1 SSMDRVQNPL
11 AIDLTKQTRILVEE
25 LASSDFTA
33 SIQAC
38 RDAGELLAT
47 LSKLLATPTL
57 TLLIARL
64 FRPILIDL
72 CARWLEPSNER
83 EHQLVALCLLIGVHE
98 ELFPILY
105 RILRETPFENGP
117 LQCIPTDP
125 STIPVDRLHRLL
137 LAYYRIL
144 QANRELADELCWPL
158 HYLSRLM
165 WTNGLDAG
173 ARLLAIQCY
182 AQQSEMGEAERLVIE
197 GEALGPPCEKDCWID
212 CGSEVRVDGW
222 ILPLVEATRVQ
233 NARRDIANDQHPYT
247 ANVHGILLVRDACN
261 DQPQS
266 NLVSTHTAIRSLQT
280 LAIHMSL
287 RVPVLLTSPP
297 SCGKSLLLSHL
308 ASILYPKAQNQII
321 TIHFADTSLDP
332 RSLLGSYISS
342 PTQPGTFEWKDGTL
356 VRAMKQGKWVVLE
369 DIDRG
374 SSEVLGVIKPLAK
387 SLRLDK
393 WIGGRGA
400 IDVPGHGRVVAAHDF
415 ALFATRSVPLSK
427 NGAFPPAAFFG
438 AHKFHEVQ
446 VPAPTADEL
455 QLIIDTRFPRLAGA
469 LAKSL
474 IHLWQAVVALG
485 STASVRDIG
494 MRELEKYCQ
503 RVSDLL
509 PSSFASAPASDLVS
523 LESMFPNSSLREDM
537 YAEARGVFFGS
548 GCISAMARS
557 HLDAIAAVIAQ
568 HLGLGPERQRW
579 VLNGVSPYF
588 DTEKDANGFVVAVHA
603 GRTRL
608 PARPSKNTMDTLQSR
623 PFALHKPAVSLL
635 SRIATAVSLSEPILL
650 TGETGTGKTS
660 VISYLAALLRRPL
673 ISLNL
678 SHQTESADLL
688 GGFKPIDARM
698 PASSLYSRFLDLFG
712 TTFSR
717 KKEKNIQFEEF
728 VRKAVAEEN
737 WKRCAALWGEAIRL
751 AKERIIKVQQETAN
765 NPEAPRKR
773 RKLAGDELSQWTSFA
788 DDVAQFEMQYVT
800 SQGRF
805 AFGFVEGPLVSAIK
819 NGEWVLLDEVNL
831 ASPETLECIAGLLH
845 GPTSS
850 ITLTEQGALE
860 PVPRHPDFRLFAC
873 MNPATDVGKKD
884 LPPNIRA
891 RFTEFDVP
899 APDADRETLL
909 TIVNQYIGHAAVGD
923 KAAVMNIAEFY
934 IAVKQL
940 VEAGQI
946 ADGANHRPHFSMR
959 TLARALTFAADITR
973 VYGLRRAIWEGC
985 LMAFTMVLDAPSA
998 QTVIALAHKHLL
1010 AGVRNPRSLL
1020 TNEPSDMEY
1029 TRSDRYVKFGPFY
1042 LEKGPFP
1049 EDPMEEYIMTPS
1061 VETKLIDLARII
1073 LTRRFPVLIEGPTSS
1088 GKTSSVEYLARRTG
1102 HRFIRINNHEHTDIQ
1117 EYIGSYVSDPVTG
1130 KFVFKDGLLVQA
1142 LRHGD
1147 WIVLD
1152 ELNLAPTDVLE
1163 ALNRLLDD
1171 NRELVIPETHEV
1183 VKPHPH
1189 FMLFAAQN
1197 PPGLYGGRKVLSRA
1211 FRNRFLEVHYEDV
1224 PRAELETILCQRC
1237 KIAPSY
1243 GKKIVAV
1250 FRELQKKR
1258 QGSRVFDSKEGFATL
1273 RDLFRWAGRDAVGY
1287 QELAEN
1293 GYMLL
1298 AERARR
1304 DDEKAVV
1311 KEVIESIMGVKIDE
1325 KAMYRFDRMDRDI
1338 VNYLGCPLPDP
1349 YQIIWTSAM
1358 QRMFILIARALRF
1371 NEPVL
1376 LVGETGSGKTSICQ
1390 LYADT
1395 LSRELQTLNCH
1406 QNTESSDL
1414 IGGLRPVRNR
1424 AAAEAEVLQDVALS
1438 LSGMNIPAEPLT
1450 RDSLL
1455 ARINDV
1461 LSSANALDPRNV
1473 AILEDARHGLLRL
1486 GRIFEWRDGPLIQ
1499 AMRQGTTFLLD
1510 EISLADDS
1518 VLERLNSVLEPA
1530 RTIVLAERGGDHS
1543 EPPFIKAVDNFK
1555 LVATMNPGGDYGKKE
1570 LSPALRNRFTEIWV
1584 PAVED
1589 RSDLELIIS
1598 NRWEFEM
1605 LRPFTTKV
1613 LDFTEWLCHQVGDT
1627 TLTSLRD
1634 VLAWVAFSNSIYRQ
1648 ASDNGMTPNAIF
1660 HHAAQM
1666 TLLDGLGSLPQLM
1679 TYSGDAINS
1688 LRSKALA
1695 QLQDLAPVHHPVS
1708 NHPTSDP
1715 TSSIWFGP
1723 FCFPIG
1729 PNGSNSPA
1737 FNLETPTTQ
1746 MNAMRVVRACQVPK
1760 PILLEGSPGVGKT
1773 TLIAALASLT
1783 GHTLCRINLS
1793 DQTDLIDLFGS
1804 DLPVEGG
1811 NPGDFAWKDAEFL
1824 RALQE
1829 GHWVLLDEMN
1839 LAPQPV
1845 LEGLNAV
1852 LDHRGTVFIP
1862 ELGRSF
1868 NRHPEFRI
1876 FAAQNPLSQGGGRK
1890 GLPKSFINRFTKVYI
1905 EEHTP
1910 QDLLM
1915 VCQQLFPSCEQ
1926 DTLKSMISYNTQLS
1940 MEATVKRTF
1949 ARDGAP
1955 WEFNLRDILRWCSLS
1970 MSADRHLHPIQYLRA
1985 VYLQRFRTKSD
1996 EEFALR
2002 VFEKAFHTPAA
2013 GVVERRPHHS
2023 VTPTHLQVGQFHHSR
2038 SNLLPHRRP
2047 GQFLHP
2053 HLPILETLGHCIRQ
2067 NWLSILSGPQEC
2079 GKSEVVKLLATYT
2092 GNVLHELSFSSATDT
2107 MDILGSFEQL
2117 DDEASVRILLDSVA
2131 NTLRT
2136 QIRSR
2141 AGSTESHV
2149 LCYHR
2154 IREIVGSLRTNDAVS
2169 SLQQTVSLLDQV
2181 PTNDRIRNHKHA
2193 VMELLQKR
2201 MASLTSAG
2209 QFVWVDG
2216 PLIRAANEGHW
2227 LLIDGANLCNPSVL
2241 DRLNSLCEPNG
2252 ELVLSERG
2260 FVNGAVQIIRPHP
2273 NFRLFM
2279 SVDPQFGE
2287 LSRAM
2292 RNRGVEINVPSID
2305 EDCTGIIQDHK
2316 RLPRFGVTTGRLKE
2330 QGLFFDMMRRGVF
2343 LPSCLAL
2350 PSQYGSGVVL
2360 DHHSSLATLKDP
2372 LSIEQSTPSDCYE
2385 HLLDFRAETHSPAHV
2400 RHLSRILGTTE
2411 RRGPCD
2417 ISSLL
2422 GSLHR
2427 PRLNAYVHDIRQL
2440 YVDTWGVPSSLASFQ
2455 VSITFPLYLYVAN
2468 QFAVDPNSPILNEV
2482 DQAVSTVTSA
2492 GEEFMSHVDKGYDA
2506 EAPVQLL
2513 RHAMRLRKIMQQS
2526 FFDHSAAQATV
2537 TWMMKVLLSRSPRF
2551 QALSEVIRNVNK
2563 KLSPSSGL
2571 GIMEIWSSLL
2581 DTIPEVEM
2589 SNRLAELVGLR
2600 RETFNLVALCS
2611 IRKDHHDSSLAETV
2625 SQFKNVVGK
2634 KSDWRSPLMY
2644 FAKVVNDIGKLIQV
2658 QFGSRNQILD
2668 RYVPYQ
2674 HLIWVAETDKCGVL
2688 LSCSYP
2694 PFSLRRLGYGMS
2706 PVLKETPK
2714 LTCTSYWDS
2723 FSLGSFAEYKSRLD
2737 AELQLLLMSFDDH
2750 PSRLPQIREALCVE
2764 LLLTSSRPLDPRY
2777 LIDLLGRTNNQ
2788 ILGQAL
2794 NALIR
2799 PSFSEIGLLSSDQ
2812 MSKEVLASLGAGWIA
2827 IGRLT
2832 LHLFVPDVPLD
2843 PAGIHEF
2850 TARSWREDLDNIAQ
2864 QISLHKRLEAITT
2877 GNPTNACIDIL
2888 TERGDRASQGLATV
2902 RDYPIRSD
2910 STQIAIYWSEVS
2922 QFYRQVLPAAKL
2934 DPLIHGIRT
2943 GNQGALDAENVVQQ
2957 SIAGFSQRLHSAY
2970 PDYADLTL
2978 ILQMAFGDVRLG
2990 LRLISHSGM
2999 KIGTDPRLD
3008 TLASALVAFPTVKS
3022 AATIIA
3028 STSERGAAGLNSFQ
3042 QVLLNLAALSF
3053 ESNLGIP
3060 TKLSLESLRGSC
3072 SQALHLWLIDRA
3084 REEEAERTSQSLY
3097 RSKLE
3102 VHEASSEATAEEEEF
3117 LALFPSF
3124 EDAFTPTTAPC
3135 VNVSSTVHVTPAD
3148 AHQFVS
3154 LYETVVCPTAPT
3166 HGSLEAFDSIRLSAL
3181 TDLLRSQLASLS
3193 ESMDHDSRVLR
3204 LKLLHERSK
3213 PTSTSSRMYNFYAD
3227 PNTSEQRV
3235 QDLRREWPEQVVLQD
3250 LESRCGL
3257 LLELHLQSPVA
3268 KILSALEQLLIQ
3280 SEDWEAY
3287 ASRDTSLKTHQ
3298 QAITTLIVEWRRLE
3312 LASWQALL
3320 EAEAA
3325 ASSKSSAVWWF
3336 RLYNALIHG
3345 TDDIATR
3352 LASEGEEPLVVYLR
3366 DLIPL
3371 LEDFLRSAPLGQF
3384 QARMQL
3390 LKGFRVLASQLA
3402 STSDETH
3409 QAAFERVG
3417 RILYHVENYFG
3428 LYAENLE
3435 DGILSQR
3442 VGLEKEIKDLI
3453 KLASWKDVNI
3463 HALKESARRSH
3474 YQLFKLVRKFREILR
3489 QPISDRLLPMM
3500 ASVSGIDDG
3509 AVLPLKLSVM
3519 PKQAFASLEAPAL
3532 PHLQNLDRTF
3542 AKFQALLHGKILPRI
3557 NAHAADPVNDFATEI
3572 ITTSARLAST
3582 QLPAADKSDKRLKF
3596 QKALLVRKRKAW
3608 SDLLKELKRA
3618 GFSSAVR
3625 ADVLQNHSD
3634 VLWIRSQPVFPAVI
3648 HATNDCEK
3656 YFWRLSSCLPELRR
3670 SLSNHHADVSTR
3682 DLQRSLMLVESGF
3695 SLALETRKRLVNA
3708 CTSFA
3713 LLKNVLRRLQML
3725 KGCPSI
3731 ANYGSTISGVIVAW
3745 QSHLLRVHSCLVEMT
3760 DALSMIQNLDAA
3772 SDTIS
3777 SIMSDSRLL
3786 ADSTKDHCRHIAMVV
3801 EAVQSTPVP
3810 VLLEDEAIFLTTLSN
3825 HLLTVRDTIVKWSAE
3840 HPSLFHIF
3848 HTVSGWLDS
3857 QCIPPLP
3864 PMPISP
3870 QSVTTTDSVI
3880 DSLLI
3885 VVQDVLS
3892 NYPQM
3897 VDQEKEDR
3905 DRYIL
3910 DDIISTQTLSSLL
3923 DIVGTAD
3930 RLNTCLVSLASRDR
3944 DSVLTDLDR
3953 LLPFVNLYA
3962 DITEIQ
3968 LKSHSQWLRSLLKLD
3983 YVVCSVTYTIATQG
3997 FCKPPDA
4004 EESGDGSESSQVEGG
4019 VGMGEGT
4026 GTENVS
4032 KEIDEEHQVEGLK
4045 GDESNDAEQR
4055 DTSDDPNAI
4064 EMSEDIG
4071 GDMEDVPDTGSQE
4084 GDEGSDE
4091 DDSKEDLEEQIG
4103 QLDKSDPSA
4112 VDEKLWGDEEGDD
4125 SNQDDDKINEDRAQ
4139 HTSSESEVVAKEGKQ
4154 GKHDASSKEEEQ
4166 AKPEESNDSQKED
4179 APEKGDV
4186 DDDQAQ
4192 GEPPGAEGAPMD
4204 DFVQDANTLDL
4215 PDDINMGPEEI
4226 EDDGM
4231 DIDDENGN
4239 EMPEPAD
4246 DASINEDEAATEAP
4260 ETNEGNNPQD
4270 TDTVDLAREDVSQP
4284 EPDGE
4289 EDPPREDEAQDNQA
4303 VAAADVSS
4311 GDGYA
4316 NEEESHAVNKGDAS
4330 SSRQTGRG
4338 KGGIADESQ
4347 AAGDASSGSQQGPAP
4362 SQSRPGDDKE
4372 LPNPLRSLSDALEE
4386 IHRRL
4391 GPILESAETDAPMP
4405 KLGGSSETKQIEY
4418 VRPGEEDHDMDAL
4431 GPAGEE
4437 QVAQLD
4443 KLKLID
4449 DDEGGQ
4455 GDGEG
4460 DHNMDVDVDAQTEE
4474 EPNVQDSQAFD
4485 SAQESS
4491 TAPGVGVESAI
4502 VNPSKKYGQGGP
4514 SRPPEHT
4521 DAETEAL
4528 REEPPDV
4535 ETQLREWQSL
4545 GQPEQA
4551 APQLWRL
4558 YESLT
4563 SDLSNTLCEQ
4573 LRLILEPTLAT
4584 RLKGDYRTGK
4594 RLNMKKVISY
4604 IASDYTKDKIWLRRT
4619 RPSQR
4624 EFQILL
4630 ALDDSRSMAE
4640 SHSVHL
4646 AFQTLALVAKALTR
4660 LEAGDI
4666 AVARFGETFDLL
4678 HGFGEQGPFND
4689 QTGSRV
4695 ISSFKFDQ
4703 KSTNVLSLLQRS
4715 LQALE
4720 QARER
4725 RSSSAADLWQL
4736 EIIVSDGICQDHEQL
4751 RNVLRKAIEQKVM
4764 IVFIIIDSLH
4774 PPTTQSHSR
4783 GGAEKTAAHS
4793 IMSMEKVTF
4802 KSVDGR
4808 MELQREMYLDSF
4820 PFEYY
4825 VVLRNVEALPDV
4837 LSSTLKQFFERIS
4850 GQ

>member
-1 SSMDRVQNPL
+1 CEV
-11 AIDLTKQTRILVEE
+11 
-25 LASSDFTA
+25 
-33 SIQAC
+33 
-38 RDAGELLAT
+38 G
-47 LSKLLATPTL
+47 
-57 TLLIARL
+57 
-64 FRPILIDL
+64 
-72 CARWLEPSNER
+72 
-83 EHQLVALCLLIGVHE
+83 
-98 ELFPILY
+98 
-105 RILRETPFENGP
+105 
-117 LQCIPTDP
+117 
-125 STIPVDRLHRLL
+125 
-137 LAYYRIL
+137 
-144 QANRELADELCWPL
+144 
-158 HYLSRLM
+158 
-165 WTNGLDAG
+165 G
-173 ARLLAIQCY
+173 A
-182 AQQSEMGEAERLVIE
+182 
-197 GEALGPPCEKDCWID
+197 KKT
-212 CGSEVRVDGW
+212 VDGW

-233 NARRDIANDQHPYT
+233 NARHDIANDQQCFYSGVETILPSQLSPYT
-247 ANVHGILLVRDACN
+247 ANVHGVLLVRDRCD
-261 DQPQS
+261 DQFPS
-266 NLVSTHTAIRSLQT
+266 NLVPTLTAIRSLQ
-280 LAIHMSL
+280 LLSIHISL
-287 RVPVLLTSPP
+287 RVPILLTSPS

-308 ASILYPKAQNQII
+308 AKILYPKAQNQII

-387 SLRLDK
+387 SLRVDK
-393 WIGGRGA
+393 WIGGCGV
-400 IDVPGHGRVVAAHDF
+400 IDVPGHGRVAAAHDF
-415 ALFATRSVPLSK
+415 ALFATRSVSPSK
-427 NGAFPPAAFFG
+427 NGEFPPAAFFG

-446 VPAPTADEL
+446 IPAPTADEL

-474 IHLWQAVVALG
+474 IHLWHAVIALG

-509 PSSFASAPASDLVS
+509 PSSFVPVPASDLVS

-537 YAEARGVFFGS
+537 YAEARDVFFGS
-548 GCISAMARS
+548 GCISAMART
-557 HLDAIAAVIAQ
+557 HLDAIASVIAQ
-568 HLGLGPERQRW
+568 HLGLDSERQRW

-588 DTEKDANGFVVAVHA
+588 DAEKDANGFVVAVHA

-608 PARPSKNTMDTLQSR
+608 PARVSKHTMDTPPSR

-698 PASSLYSRFLDLFG
+698 PASSLYARFLDLFG
-712 TTFSR
+712 STFSR

-728 VRKAVAEEN
+728 VRKAVTEEN

-751 AKERIIKVQQETAN
+751 AKERISKVQEEIAN

-773 RKLAGDELSQWTSFA
+773 RKLAGDELNQWTSFA

-805 AFGFVEGPLVSAIK
+805 AFGFVEGPLVTAIK

-909 TIVNQYIGHAAVGD
+909 AIVNQYIGHAAVGD

-940 VEAGQI
+940 AEAGQI

-998 QTVIALAHKHLL
+998 QTVVGLAHKHLL

-1020 TNEPSDMEY
+1020 TNEPSDVEY

-1117 EYIGSYVSDPVTG
+1117 EYLGSYVSDPVTG

-1171 NRELVIPETHEV
+1171 NRELIIPETHEV

-1224 PRAELETILCQRC
+1224 PQAELETILCQRC

-1243 GKKIVAV
+1243 GRKIVAV

-1298 AERARR
+1298 AERARQ
-1304 DDEKAVV
+1304 DDEKTVV
-1311 KEVIESIMGVKIDE
+1311 KEVIESVMGVKIDE
-1325 KAMYRFDRMDRDI
+1325 KAMYQFDRMDRDI
-1338 VNYLGCPLPDP
+1338 VSYLGCPLPDP
-1349 YQIIWTSAM
+1349 SQIIWTSAM

-1395 LSRELQTLNCH
+1395 LSRELHTLNCH

-1424 AAAEAEVLQDVALS
+1424 VSAEADVLQEVALT
-1438 LSGMNIPAEPLT
+1438 LSDMSILPEPLT

-1455 ARINDV
+1455 SRIDDV
-1461 LSSANALDPRNV
+1461 LSPGNALDTGSV
-1473 AILEDARHGLLRL
+1473 AILEDARHKLLRL
-1486 GRIFEWRDGPLIQ
+1486 GQIFEWRDGPLIQ
-1499 AMRQGTTFLLD
+1499 AMRQGSTFLLD

-1584 PAVED
+1584 PAVDD
-1589 RSDLELIIS
+1589 RSDLELIVS
-1598 NRWEFEM
+1598 NRWEFEV

-1613 LDFTEWLCHQVGDT
+1613 LDFTEWLGQQAGDT

-1634 VLAWVAFSNSIYRQ
+1634 VLAWVAFSNSIYRPVND
-1648 ASDNGMTPNAIF
+1648 SGMSPNAIF

-1679 TYSGDAINS
+1679 TYSVDAINS

-1695 QLQDLAPVHHPVS
+1695 QLQNLAPIDRSVS
-1708 NHPTSDP
+1708 NHLVSDTAP
-1715 TSSIWFGP
+1715 SMRFGP
-1723 FCFPIG
+1723 FSIPIG
-1729 PNGSNSPA
+1729 PNGSGSPA

-1773 TLIAALASLT
+1773 TLVAALASLT

-1915 VCQQLFPSCEQ
+1915 VCQLLFPSCEP
-1926 DTLKSMISYNTQLS
+1926 DTLKSMISYNTQLNV
-1940 MEATVKRTF
+1940 EANVKRSF

-1970 MSADRHLHPIQYLRA
+1970 LSSDRHLQPIQYLRS
-1985 VYLQRFRTKSD
+1985 VYLQRFRTKND

-2002 VFEKAFHTPAA
+2002 VFEEGFSTSAA
-2013 GVVERRPHHS
+2013 RVVERRPHHS
-2023 VTPTHLQVGQFHHSR
+2023 VTPTHLQIGQFHHAR
-2038 SNLLPHRRP
+2038 NNLLPHRRP

-2053 HLPILETLGHCIRQ
+2053 HLSILETLGHCIRH
-2067 NWLSILSGPQEC
+2067 NWLAILSGPQEC
-2079 GKSEVVKLLATYT
+2079 GKSEVVKVLATYT
-2092 GNVLHELSFSSATDT
+2092 GNVLYELSFSSATDT

-2117 DDEASVRILLDSVA
+2117 DDEASVRVLLDSVA
-2131 NTLRT
+2131 NTLRVQT
-2136 QIRSR
+2136 RSR
-2141 AGSTESHV
+2141 VGSTESYV
-2149 LCYHR
+2149 LCYQR
-2154 IREIVGSLRTNDAVS
+2154 IKEIIASLRTNDAMS
-2169 SLQQTVSLLDQV
+2169 SLQQTVSLLDQI
-2181 PTNDRIRNHKHA
+2181 PSDDRIHNHKHA
-2193 VMELLQKR
+2193 LLELLQKR
-2201 MASLTSAG
+2201 ISSLTSAG

-2216 PLIRAANEGHW
+2216 PLIRAAKEGRW
-2227 LLIDGANLCNPSVL
+2227 LLIEGANLCNPSVL

-2260 FVNGAVQIIRPHP
+2260 FVNGAVQIIKPHP

-2305 EDCTGIIQDHK
+2305 RDCTEIIQDHK
-2316 RLPRFGVTTGRLKE
+2316 RLPRFGVTTGRFKE
-2330 QGLFFDMMRRGVF
+2330 QCLSFDMMRRGLL
-2343 LPSCLAL
+2343 LPSCLDL
-2350 PSQYGSGVVL
+2350 SPQYRSGIVL
-2360 DHHSSLATLKDP
+2360 DHHSSLAALKDP
-2372 LSIEQSTPSDCYE
+2372 LSINQSTHSNCYE
-2385 HLLDFRAETHSPAHV
+2385 NVLDFRAETHSPVHD
-2400 RHLSRILGTTE
+2400 RHISRILRTMEPQGL
-2411 RRGPCD
+2411 CD
-2417 ISSLL
+2417 ISLL
-2422 GSLHR
+2422 RSLHR
-2427 PRLNAYVHDIRQL
+2427 PRLNAYVRDIRQL
-2440 YVDTWGVPSSLASFQ
+2440 YIDTWGVPSSLASFQ
-2455 VSITFPLYLYVAN
+2455 RLDILLNTSVLDAPKTTASITSLLFHGLEICVRLFQLGVAK
-2468 QFAVDPNSPILNEV
+2468 QHKVVIDSNSSILSEV
-2482 DQAVSTVTSA
+2482 DEAVSTVTSA
-2492 GEEFMSHVDKGYDA
+2492 GHEFMEYVDQGYDA
-2506 EAPVQLL
+2506 DAPDDTQAMEELL
-2513 RHAMRLRKIMQQS
+2513 RHAIRLRKITKQS

-2537 TWMMKVLLSRSPRF
+2537 TWMMKVLLDRSPRF
-2551 QALSEVIRNVNK
+2551 QALSEVIRNLNE

-2581 DTIPEVEM
+2581 DTIPDVGM
-2589 SNRLAELVGLR
+2589 VNSAAELAALASRLGAEHKDLR

-2611 IRKDHHDSSLAETV
+2611 IRKDHHDSSLVETV
-2625 SQFKNVVGK
+2625 SKFKDHLLERVNEDVSAQMDHPDTSTLISELRFQCTWPHDRV
-2634 KSDWRSPLMY
+2634 L
-2644 FAKVVNDIGKLIQV
+2644 NDIGKLIQL
-2658 QFGSRNQILD
+2658 QFSSRSQPPD
-2668 RYVPYQ
+2668 RYIRYQ
-2674 HLIWVAETDKCGVL
+2674 HLIWTAETDNSTL
-2688 LSCSYP
+2688 
-2694 PFSLRRLGYGMS
+2694 
-2706 PVLKETPK
+2706 PVLARLRVDWRQQIWNVVPPQGTPQGPTF
-2714 LTCTSYWDS
+2714 LLIPSLLASTFGLCYWES
-2723 FSLGSFAEYKSRLD
+2723 FSIGSFTDYKFRLD
-2737 AELQLLLMSFDDH
+2737 SELQLLLMTFDDH
-2750 PSRLPQIREALCVE
+2750 PSRLPQIREALYVE
-2764 LLLTSSRPLDPRY
+2764 LVLMCLCFAGSYAVETLKEVQEIMTASKPVDPRR
-2777 LIDLLGRTNNQ
+2777 LVDLLGQTKSQ
-2788 ILGQAL
+2788 VLGQAL
-2794 NALIR
+2794 KLFIHPA
-2799 PSFSEIGLLSSDQ
+2799 FSEIELLSSDQ
-2812 MSKEVLASLGAGWIA
+2812 TSQDVLATLGTSWIA
-2827 IGRLT
+2827 IGRMT

-2864 QISLHKRLEAITT
+2864 QVSLHKKLEAITT
-2877 GNPTNACIDIL
+2877 GNRTNACIDIL
-2888 TERGDRASQGLATV
+2888 TKRGSRASQGLATV
-2902 RDYPIRSD
+2902 RNYPIRSD
-2910 STQIAIYWSEVS
+2910 ATQITIFWSEVS
-2922 QFYRQVLPAAKL
+2922 QFYHQVLSAAKL
-2934 DPLIHGIRT
+2934 DPLIRGIRS
-2943 GNQGALDAENVVQQ
+2943 GNSGALDAENVIQQ
-2957 SIAGFSQRLHSAY
+2957 SIAGFSQRLESAY
-2970 PDYADLTL
+2970 PEHGDLTL
-2978 ILQMAFGDVRLG
+2978 ALRMAFGNVRLG
-2990 LRLISHSGM
+2990 LRLVSHSSM
-2999 KIGTDPRLD
+2999 KIATDSRLD
-3008 TLASALVAFPTVKS
+3008 TLSSALVTFPTARA

-3028 STSERGAAGLNSFQ
+3028 STSERKAIGLNSFQ
-3042 QVLLNLAALSF
+3042 QVLINLAALSY
-3053 ESNLGIP
+3053 ESNLGINI
-3060 TKLSLESLRGSC
+3060 KFSLECLRDSC
-3072 SQALHLWLIDRA
+3072 SQALQLWLIDRA

-3102 VHEASSEATAEEEEF
+3102 VHEATTEATAEEEEF

-3124 EDAFTPTTAPC
+3124 EDAFTQTSTPS
-3135 VNVSSTVHVTPAD
+3135 NSVSPTVHVTPGD
-3148 AHQFVS
+3148 AHQFVN
-3154 LYETVVCPTAPT
+3154 LFETVVCPAALA
-3166 HGSLEAFDSIRLSAL
+3166 HASLEAFDSVRLPAL
-3181 TDLLRSQLASLS
+3181 NDLLHSQLHALS
-3193 ESMDHDSRVLR
+3193 ENMDHDSRVLR
-3204 LKLLHERSK
+3204 LRILHERGKLNSASPK
-3213 PTSTSSRMYNFYAD
+3213 TYNFYVD
-3227 PNTSEQRV
+3227 PNTSEVSRATAVVRSLQQRV
-3235 QDLRREWPEQVVLQD
+3235 QALRREWPEQVVLQD
-3250 LESRCGL
+3250 LDARCGL

-3298 QAITTLIVEWRRLE
+3298 QAITALVVEWRRME

-3336 RLYNALIHG
+3336 RLYNALIRG

-3352 LASEGEEPLVVYLR
+3352 VTSECEEPLLTYLR

-3384 QARMQL
+3384 QSRMQL
-3390 LKGFRVLASQLA
+3390 LRGFRTLASQLA
-3402 STSDETH
+3402 SASDETH
-3409 QAAFERVG
+3409 QAAFERVS

-3428 LYAENLE
+3428 LYAQSLG
-3435 DGILSQR
+3435 DGIVSQR
-3442 VGLEKEIKDLI
+3442 ANLEKEIKDLI

-3489 QPISDRLLPMM
+3489 QPIGDRLVPIM
-3500 ASVSGIDDG
+3500 ASALGMEDG
-3509 AVLPLKLSVM
+3509 AILPLELSVLPN
-3519 PKQAFASLEAPAL
+3519 PAFASFDASAL
-3532 PHLQNLDRTF
+3532 PHLRNLDRTF
-3542 AKFQALLHGKILPRI
+3542 AKFRDLLQGKILPRI
-3557 NAHAADPVNDFATEI
+3557 TSRAASPVNDFATEI

-3582 QLPAADKSDKRLKF
+3582 QLPPPDKSDKRLRF

-3634 VLWIRSQPVFPAVI
+3634 ILWIRNQPVFPAVI
-3648 HATNDCEK
+3648 PATNDCEK
-3656 YFWRLSSCLPELRR
+3656 YFWRLSSCLPELRK
-3670 SLSNHHADVSTR
+3670 SLSNHHGDVSTR

-3695 SLALETRKRLVNA
+3695 SLALETRERLVNA
-3708 CTSFA
+3708 CSSFE
-3713 LLKNVLRRLQML
+3713 LLKHVLRRLQML

-3731 ANYGSTISGVIVAW
+3731 ENYGSSISGIIVAW
-3745 QSHLLRVHSCLVEMT
+3745 QSHLLRVHSALVEMM
-3760 DALSMIQNLDAA
+3760 DALNMVQGLDAA
-3772 SDTIS
+3772 SDAVS
-3777 SIMSDSRLL
+3777 SVVSDSRHL
-3786 ADSTKDHCRHIAMVV
+3786 ADSTKDHCRRVALVV

-3810 VLLEDEAIFLTTLSN
+3810 VLLEDEAKLLSDVSN
-3825 HLLTVRDTIVKWSAE
+3825 HILSVRDTLVKWSTE
-3840 HPSLFHIF
+3840 HPNLFHIF
-3848 HTVSGWLDS
+3848 HAMSEWLDS
-3857 QCIPPLP
+3857 QRIPPLP

-3870 QSVTTTDSVI
+3870 RSVTTTDNVI

-3885 VVQDVLS
+3885 VVQDILS
-3892 NYPQM
+3892 NSPQE
-3897 VDQEKEDR
+3897 VDQEKEDME
-3905 DRYIL
+3905 RYIL
-3910 DDIISTQTLSSLL
+3910 DDIISTQALSSLL
-3923 DIVGTAD
+3923 DIAGMTE
-3930 RLNTCLVSLASRDR
+3930 RLSACLVSFASHDR
-3944 DSVLTDLDR
+3944 DDVLTDLDR
-3953 LLPFVNLYA
+3953 LLPFLNLYA

-3983 YVVCSVTYTIATQG
+3983 YVVCSVTHTIATQG
-3997 FCKPPDA
+3997 FCKPPDS
-4004 EESGDGSESSQVEGG
+4004 EESGDGGESSQVQGG

-4032 KEIDEEHQVEGLK
+4032 KEIDEEHQVEGLQ

-4071 GDMEDVPDTGSQE
+4071 GEMEDVPDTGSQD
-4084 GDEGSDE
+4084 GDEGSDG
-4091 DDSKEDLEEQIG
+4091 DDSKEELDEQIG

-4112 VDEKLWGDEEGDD
+4112 VDEKLWGDEEGPD

-4139 HTSSESEVVAKEGKQ
+4139 NASSESEVVAKEGSQ
-4154 GKHDASSKEEEQ
+4154 GKHDAASKDEEQ
-4166 AKPEESNDSQKED
+4166 TKSEEPNDSQKED
-4179 APEKGDV
+4179 VPEHDDV
-4186 DDDQAQ
+4186 DDDQAR
-4192 GEPPGAEGAPMD
+4192 GEPPGVEGAPMD
-4204 DFVQDANTLDL
+4204 DFIQDANTLDL

-4226 EDDGM
+4226 DEDGM
-4231 DIDDENGN
+4231 DIDDENVN
-4239 EMPEPAD
+4239 DMPNPAD
-4246 DASINEDEAATEAP
+4246 DTLVDEEQAATEALEAN
-4260 ETNEGNNPQD
+4260 ETNEAKDPQD
-4270 TDTVDLAREDVSQP
+4270 TNMDDPAREDASQS

-4289 EDPPREDEAQDNQA
+4289 EDLSKEDEAQDNQA
-4303 VAAADVSS
+4303 IAAADVSS

-4330 SSRQTGRG
+4330 SSQQTGRG
-4338 KGGIADESQ
+4338 KGGIGRDDVQQDQ
-4347 AAGDASSGSQQGPAP
+4347 AAPLDREASGIDQDSLEANEAQVAGDAPSGSQQGPAP
-4362 SQSRPGDDKE
+4362 SQSHPGHEKDF
-4372 LPNPLRSLSDALEE
+4372 PNPLRSLSDALEE

-4391 GPILESAETDAPMP
+4391 GPILEGSESDAPMP
-4405 KLGGSSETKQIEY
+4405 KPGSSSETKQIEY

-4449 DDEGGQ
+4449 DDQ
-4455 GDGEG
+4455 GDGDG
-4460 DHNMDVDVDAQTEE
+4460 DGEHTMDVDVDIVLSEE
-4474 EPNVQDSQAFD
+4474 EPNLQDSQAFD
-4485 SAQESS
+4485 SAQETSM
-4491 TAPGVGVESAI
+4491 APGVGVESAI
-4502 VNPSKKYGQGGP
+4502 VNPSKKFGQGGP
-4514 SRPPEHT
+4514 SGSPDNT
-4521 DAETEAL
+4521 DADTETQ

-4535 ETQLREWQSL
+4535 EAKLREWQSL
-4545 GQPEQA
+4545 GQPDEA

-4558 YESLT
+4558 YEGLT

-4594 RLNMKKVISY
+4594 RLNMKKVIPY

-4646 AFQTLALVAKALTR
+4646 AFQTLALVSKALTR

-4666 AVARFGETFDLL
+4666 GVARFGETFDLL
-4678 HGFGEQGPFND
+4678 HGFSEQGPFND

-4703 KSTNVLSLLQRS
+4703 KSTNVLSLLERS

-4751 RNVLRKAIEQKVM
+4751 RNVLRKATEQKVM
-4764 IVFIIIDSLH
+4764 VVFIIIDSLH
-4774 PPTTQSHSR
+4774 PPATQSR
-4783 GGAEKTAAHS
+4783 ARDGTEQTAVHS
-4793 IMSMEKVTF
+4793 IMSMEKVAF